1 MFFSRK
7 NCPLIHVRLRT
18 PFQQIVNIVK
28 IIAFSPLHAFIYLL
42 TNYWLLLPT
51 PPLKNRSEVK
61 VAQSCP
67 TLWPHVLHNPWN
79 SPGQDAEVPF
89 PSPGD
94 LPNPGIEPRS
104 PTLQADSLPAEPQGK
119 PSKPETRAK
128 MFWEQYCSY
137 STLLALIAPLCLRV
151 RLKKHRWLIQCRGF
165 S

>member
-18 PFQQIVNIVK
+18 PFQEIVNIVK

-67 TLWPHVLHNPWN
+67 TLCDPLSYTIHGILQARMLKWV
-79 SPGQDAEVPF
+79 AFPF
-89 PSPGD
+89 SRGSSQPGD
-94 LPNPGIEPRS
+94 
-104 PTLQADSLPAEPQGK
+104 
-119 PSKPETRAK
+119 
-128 MFWEQYCSY
+128 
-137 STLLALIAPLCLRV
+137 
-151 RLKKHRWLIQCRGF
+151 
-165 S
+165 